1 MRSCVHLQN
10 NTDLTTKFVSN
21 DRVENHKCFVYFNGQ
36 TYDLNGT
43 YSVLSVADDRM
54 ALSNPAAV
62 NSNWLKLKELSNQQ
76 TTALSPKISS
86 IGEKW
91 IGPFILDNVE
101 RSRVLCNFVATNGL
115 LYRFSRWKSGCC
127 KRHD

>member
-1 MRSCVHLQN
+1 
-10 NTDLTTKFVSN
+10 TTKFVSN
-21 DRVENHKCFVYFNGQ
+21 DLVEITNSSFTFNGQ

-62 NSNWLKLKELSNQQ
+62 NPNWLKLKELSNQQ
-76 TTALSPKISS
+76 TGALSPKLSS

-91 IGPFILDNVE
+91 IGPFILDNIE
-101 RSRVLCNFVATNGL
+101 RSRVLCNFVASNGL
-115 LYRFSRWKSGCC
+115 YT
-127 KRHD
+127 